1 MESELPKTL
10 AEAMATEPLWLRAW
24 IQLLIVAH
32 LAAVLF
38 VVGRVDGR
46 WRVRPEPIAILV
58 GFVAAGVSM
67 GALYEEVGYV
77 RLLGLAHLVFWGP
90 VFAWILLSRRQRHP
104 LRSAFGA
111 YLRFYLAIASIS
123 LAIDAID
130 VVRYLAGDGQLW
142 GR

>member
-1 MESELPKTL
+1 MESELPKSL

-24 IQLLIVAH
+24 IQILIVAN
-32 LAAVLF
+32 LASVLF
-38 VVGRVDGR
+38 VARRVDGR

-58 GFVAAGVSM
+58 GFAAAGVSM
-67 GALYEEVGYV
+67 GALYEHFGYV

-90 VFAWILLSRRQRHP
+90 VFAWILLARRQRHP
-104 LRSAFGA
+104 LQSAFGA
-111 YLRFYLAIASIS
+111 YLRFYLVIAGIS
-123 LAIDAID
+123 LAIDALD

>member
-1 MESELPKTL
+1 MDSELPKTL

-24 IQLLIVAH
+24 IQLLIVAN
-32 LAAVLF
+32 LGALFF

-58 GFVAAGVSM
+58 GFAAAGMSM
-67 GALYEEVGYV
+67 GALYEQVGYV

-90 VFAWILLSRRQRHP
+90 VFAWILLARRQIHP
-104 LRSAFGA
+104 PRSLFGA
-111 YLRFYLAIASIS
+111 YLRFYLVIAGIS
-123 LAIDAID
+123 LAIDALD

>member
-1 MESELPKTL
+1 MESELPRSL
-10 AEAMATEPLWLRAW
+10 GEAMATEPLWLRAW
-24 IQLLIVAH
+24 IQLLIVAN

-46 WRVRPEPIAILV
+46 WRLRPEPIAILA
-58 GFVAAGVSM
+58 GFAAAGISM
-67 GALYEEVGYV
+67 SALYEQVGYV

-104 LRSAFGA
+104 LRSSFGA
-111 YLRFYLAIASIS
+111 YLHFYLVIAGIS